1 MNKKVI
7 HAPLDDI
14 VIRSLRSGDMVNFT
28 GTVFTA
34 RDRAHQRFS
43 ELIKA
48 GRQLPFEPGGQVIYY
63 AGPSPTPPGKIIG
76 AAGPTTSYRM
86 DSFTELM
93 LEAGIKG
100 LIGKGKRSAEVR
112 DQLVRF
118 NAVYFATFGG
128 AAAYLQKK
136 IVATELIAFPDL
148 GPEAV
153 YRLDV
158 VDFPLIVVND
168 VHNGDLYESAILK
181 QR

>member
-1 MNKKVI
+1 MSRKAI
-7 HAPLDDI
+7 HAPLDEA
-14 VIRSLRSGDMVNFT
+14 VIHSLRSGDMVHFT
-28 GTVFTA
+28 GTVYTA
-34 RDRAHQRFS
+34 RDKAHQRFN

-48 GRQLPFEPGGQVIYY
+48 GKPLPFEPGGQVIYY
-63 AGPSPTPPGKIIG
+63 AGPSPTPPGRVIG

-86 DSFTELM
+86 DNFTEMM
-93 LEAGIKG
+93 LKAGIKG

-112 DQLVRF
+112 EQLVRF

-136 IVATELIAFPDL
+136 IVSSELIAFPDL

-153 YRLDV
+153 YRLEV